1 MNILCNSRT
10 VAQPFQKRL
19 QRLKQSLFINYL
31 SLNSVCLVFYDNT
44 KQELSYRKQ
53 IARQLRTQYYEGIYD
68 SPVTSKSRL
77 RVTQGHWKWNHW
89 TDHTRLTISRVI
101 WRWILSWPWNVG
113 QRSLKVIENGAVRW
127 KSRNFYTPPVFS
139 AHVEILW
146 RCLMLVKLEW
156 LGYRMVKKNYDNM
169 LSRFHLIPERHGQTD
184 RQTDGQTDWQTELLY
199 QYRASVCWRAIK
211 TRHWWNSQCSIYSF
225 IL

>member
-156 LGYRMVKKNYDNM
+156 LGYRMVKKLWQYVKPFSSDTGT
-169 LSRFHLIPERHGQTD
+169 SRTD
-184 RQTDGQTDWQTELLY
+184 RQTDRRTDRRTDRQNCY
-199 QYRASVCWRAIK
+199 INIARQYADAR
-211 TRHWWNSQCSIYSF
+211 
-225 IL
+225 